1 MLTVSAWLYRCL
13 DVSDALDGNTVLVIA
28 VNELV
33 LKLANLVDKNAK
45 FVGDIGNIVVASFS
59 PDG

>member
-1 MLTVSAWLYRCL
+1 VLTVSAWLYRCL
-13 DVSDALDGNTVLVIA
+13 NVSDALDGDTVLVIA
-28 VNELV
+28 VDELV